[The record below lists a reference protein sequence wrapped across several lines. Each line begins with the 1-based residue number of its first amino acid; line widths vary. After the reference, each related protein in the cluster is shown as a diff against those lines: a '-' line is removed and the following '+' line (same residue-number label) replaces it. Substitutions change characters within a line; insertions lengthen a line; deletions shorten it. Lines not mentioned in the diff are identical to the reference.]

1 MTKILVIEDEPMV
14 RSNIEQ
20 ILELSEYEPIVAKDG
35 KEGLALAKSNLPEL
49 IISDIMMPNLD
60 GFEVLSALKKE
71 AITENIPFIF
81 LTAKAE
87 KSDFRR
93 SMDLGADDYLSKPFT
108 PEELLGAIA
117 ARLEK
122 KVVVERKNKVQM
134 EELQQ
139 NITLHLPHELNTP
152 LNGIISA
159 AAFLEE
165 FADSLDPDE
174 IREMAENI
182 KISGDRL
189 YRTTKNF
196 LLYAHLESIS
206 KDPVKLQIF
215 RKEADKCFVKDLIR
229 ATAYNKLKKADREE
243 DLHLDLEDALLAISQ
258 KHICK
263 LVEELTDNAVK
274 FSEPGTPVKIVS
286 ILKDRIFNLYVIDRG
301 RGMSSEQFDR
311 VGALMQFERKLY
323 EQQGSGLGLA
333 ICQTMVKIYGGE
345 LKVERKEE
353 KTIVSISLPSCLT
366 KFQSI
371 VT

>member
-14 RSNIEQ
+14 RNNIEQ
-20 ILELSEYEPIVAKDG
+20 ILELSDYEPIVAKDG
-35 KEGLALAKSNLPEL
+35 KEGLELAKLHLPEL

-60 GFEVLSALKKE
+60 GFGVLKALKKE
-71 AITENIPFIF
+71 VNTENIPFIF

-87 KSDFRR
+87 KSDFRT

-117 ARLEK
+117 TRLEK
-122 KVVVERKNKVQM
+122 KVVVERKTKVQM
-134 EELQQ
+134 QELRN

-152 LNGIISA
+152 LNGIISG

-174 IREMAENI
+174 IREIAENL
-182 KISGDRL
+182 KISGERL
-189 YRTTKNF
+189 YRMTKNF
-196 LLYAHLESIS
+196 LLYAHLETIA
-206 KDPVKLQIF
+206 KDKEKLKSF
-215 RKEADKCFVKDLIR
+215 RAESDKCFVKDLIR
-229 ATAYNKLKKADREE
+229 ATAYNKLKKANREE

-263 LVEELTDNAVK
+263 LIDELTDNAVK
-274 FSEPGTPVKIVS
+274 FSTPGTPVTIVS
-286 ILKDRIFNLYVIDRG
+286 IVKNRTFNLYVIDRG
-301 RGMSSEQFDR
+301 RGMNSEQFAR

-333 ICQTMVKIYGGE
+333 ICQTMVKVYGGE
-345 LKVERKEE
+345 LRVERKEE

-366 KFQSI
+366 EF
-371 VT
+371 